1 MERKIALEKIQKQ
14 VTSLENVINDV
25 FARVSTD
32 AMALMRNAEEITKLQ
47 SENAQIATLNQ
58 FLQVIAQNADVN
70 FQMKMLLDRI
80 LSQRTNTSSCLA
92 TNAVEY
98 YKFEGMRIA
107 YSFLVETFKKTK

>member
-1 MERKIALEKIQKQ
+1 MESTIAQIAIEKQIAML
-14 VTSLENVINDV
+14 TNLINTY
-25 FARVSTD
+25 FARIGTD
-32 AMALMRNAEEITKLQ
+32 TMAIMRNAEEITKLQ